1 MLSRDDCSSRQAA
14 IGFLLSGALLGANA
28 ARAATETT
36 LWQWY
41 QAEFTEGRS
50 GRTVVVE
57 GRLVKDATL
66 TDYGASLSIAA
77 AQLHASGVTVAVTDG
92 IRAAVGGQ
100 FVDDRLGTWTKHRR
114 VRIPLTLRPVAR
126 YDNPGVPNQQ
136 RTSMWRGTSLLAS
149 VKSGLLVEVV
159 ERGAALGGGG
169 GCLTCR
175 NTPDRRPCRGCV
187 QPALRGDRDS
197 VTDR

>member
-1 MLSRDDCSSRQAA
+1 MVVAGILTWACSLAA
-14 IGFLLSGALLGANA
+14 LGAPAGRLFIATSGIGFLLAGTLLGANA

-41 QAEFTEGRS
+41 QAEFAEGRG

-77 AQLHASGVTVAVTDG
+77 AQLHASGVTVAVTGG
-92 IRAAVGGQ
+92 IRAAVGEQ
-100 FVDDRLGTWTKHRR
+100 FVDDRIGTWTQHRR
-114 VRIPLTLRPVAR
+114 VRIPLKLRPAAR

-136 RTSMWRGTSLLAS
+136 RTSMWRGTSLRPRS
-149 VKSGLLVEVV
+149 
-159 ERGAALGGGG
+159 RAA
-169 GCLTCR
+169 CLSR
-175 NTPDRRPCRGCV
+175 SSSEGPPGRRWRPPHVPRYAG
-187 QPALRGDRDS
+187 P
-197 VTDR
+197 

>member
-1 MLSRDDCSSRQAA
+1 MCCPAAAPALLILAGVTIGRSDPALAGGPIVVAGILTWACSLAA
-14 IGFLLSGALLGANA
+14 LGALAGRLFIATSGIGFLLAGTLLGANA

-57 GRLVKDATL
+57 GRLIKDATL

-77 AQLHASGVTVAVTDG
+77 AQLHASGVTVAVTGG

-100 FVDDRLGTWTKHRR
+100 FVDDRIGTWTQHRR
-114 VRIPLTLRPVAR
+114 VRIPLTLRPAAR

-136 RTSMWRGTSLLAS
+136 RTSMWRGTSLLARIS
-149 VKSGLLVEVV
+149 
-159 ERGAALGGGG
+159 
-169 GCLTCR
+169 
-175 NTPDRRPCRGCV
+175 
-187 QPALRGDRDS
+187 
-197 VTDR
+197 